1 MMMRRLWILFAIAA
15 VIMLPAAITTLAMWL
30 GVSDDSL
37 AWNHLLMGLMLLP
50 VMLRCFFLPQILCVM
65 NGLYLLYEGICAY
78 QAHRV
83 RKGLIIGA
91 AALTVMLLS
100 FPGLE
105 MFFQA
110 MMGI

>member
-1 MMMRRLWILFAIAA
+1 MKRLWVLFAVFA
-15 VIMLPAAITTLAMWL
+15 VVLLPAAFTTAAMWA
-30 GVSDDSL
+30 GISEDDL

-50 VMLRCFFLPQILCVM
+50 VMLRCFSLPHILCAM
-65 NGLYLLYEGICAY
+65 NGLYLLYEGICSY
-78 QAHRV
+78 QARRV
-83 RKGLIIGA
+83 RKGLMIGA
-91 AALTVMLLS
+91 ATVAVMLLS